1 MVNFKSG
8 YPLVAKIEI
17 SSDLVAFNS
26 TYWFDKL
33 SVEVEIPYPTTKKEA
48 FKYLERVTHTF
59 EAVPRFNSEEAYVAL
74 ANEEINLFKKS
85 LETIPA
91 TNKQYVKRVNG
102 KVLFRAS
109 IIVTE
114 VKHNS

>member
-33 SVEVEIPYPTTKKEA
+33 SVEVEIPYPTTEEEA
-48 FKYLERVTHTF
+48 FKYLQRVTHTF
-59 EAVPRFNSEEAYVAL
+59 EAVPRFNSEEEYVNL
-74 ANEEINLFKKS
+74 ANQDIEMFKKS
-85 LETIPA
+85 LEVTPF
-91 TNKQYVKRVNG
+91 TNKQYVKRVDG

-109 IIVTE
+109 IVIVE
-114 VKHNS
+114 VKH